1 MKDRSLKDTFSQ
13 MSNQELTFSKEDRD
27 EVFEQ
32 LYKMEKNNI
41 QKKSLVSISKKF
53 APLTVSLLAVGLC
66 LFFFMPMILQENI
79 INKNNETDSI
89 GVVAQEDEYFTTLIT
104 VKAKDMDNR
113 IYLNLVLTYSKDK
126 KMMKVLSIPSD
137 TYAPIL
143 DKNDGTTSY
152 DKLLFAYAYGTGGAE
167 NVRTTVSKLLD
178 LTIDY
183 YAVMDLENFSTVID
197 SVNGIDYDL
206 QENIRVRAINQVAF
220 EFKKGTNHLNGEEVV
235 ALLMDATAGKSL
247 AEDDLLNLISTV
259 MNKTKNELPQTQLKE
274 LTTKIEG
281 NVPFEQLFENKMELP
296 LIQVVSLIEGMMDT
310 QIDGAYFIKFENDF
324 LNSVSEELTRYN

>member
-197 SVNGIDYDL
+197 SV
-206 QENIRVRAINQVAF
+206 
-220 EFKKGTNHLNGEEVV
+220 KGTNHLNGEEVV